1 MNRFRLWLARF
12 FSPHGHMVV
21 EAKPKEPTKLEFTVT
36 SDASQAMAE
45 LAALEAQLVRVRDL
59 TPAALRDLD
68 IRRIECGPTDTI
80 LVETDQR
87 LSGEATAH
95 IREGIREAFGPG
107 RRVLVAESGL
117 KIRILGEQPTDDS
130 KPREA

>member
-1 MNRFRLWLARF
+1 
-12 FSPHGHMVV
+12 MVV

-68 IRRIECGPTDTI
+68 IRRVECGPTDTI

-87 LSGEATAH
+87 LSRQATAH
-95 IREGIREAFGPG
+95 IRKGIREAFGPG
-107 RRVLVAESGL
+107 RRVLVAESGVKVRVL
-117 KIRILGEQPTDDS
+117 AQPSPDDS
-130 KPREA
+130 KAAEA